1 MPPWRRLPRG
11 APAPA
16 ALACPL
22 SGAPGRGTGPGG
34 RREPGALRRGHG
46 ADRGICCPAGAE
58 RCTRSP
64 CRDLGG
70 RRCPGI
76 DQPAAGRRG
85 LSCPDALALQGFA
98 GAPFFLAYLFPP
110 PPFLP
115 LLLSLSAPLPAACV
129 PVRGAE
135 GGEAGA
141 EPGAAL
147 ALAAFDVSFE
157 CRRLARSWLP
167 PYAVLGAGRRPL
179 KGHCRQRRAW
189 RGARSRLR
197 VPPAAAAAEPPLS
210 PAMGLRPDPPE
221 LPLFGARG
229 VVFSHSPP
237 ACTGAALCPSACRE
251 RKEKCFVF
259 TPFISC
265 ADSRRRVLAR

>member
-1 MPPWRRLPRG
+1 MPGDRSACGG
-11 APAPA
+11 AART
-16 ALACPL
+16 LL
-22 SGAPGRGTGPGG
+22 PGRTRTPG
-34 RREPGALRRGHG
+34 L
-46 ADRGICCPAGAE
+46 C
-58 RCTRSP
+58 
-64 CRDLGG
+64 
-70 RRCPGI
+70 RCPF
-76 DQPAAGRRG
+76 
-85 LSCPDALALQGFA
+85 LSCLLIPAS
-98 GAPFFLAYLFPP
+98 PFP
-110 PPFLP
+110 P